1 MKNIKKLIVATSL
14 FIGSLAFAQAP
25 EKMSYQAVVRNTT
38 NNLVTNQAV
47 GMKISILQG
56 TATGTAVYVETQT
69 PTSNANGLVSL
80 EIGGGS
86 VVSGNMATINWANGP
101 YFIKTETD
109 PTGGTN
115 YTITGTSQ
123 LLSTPYA
130 LYAKTSGSSTPGPA
144 GTNGVDGKTVLNG
157 TSNPTAAIGANG
169 DFFINTSSNTLFGPK
184 AAGAWPTGVSLVG
197 PAGTNGTN
205 GKTIYNAPNNPDSA
219 AWNATGSVGDF
230 FINTASNTLFGP
242 KTATTWPATGVSL
255 VGPTGASGFNGT
267 NGVDGKTVLNG
278 TSNPTA
284 AIGTNGDFFINTSS
298 NTLFGPK
305 AAGAWPTGVSLVG
318 TAGTNG
324 TNGLAGSN
332 GTNGVD
338 GKTVLN
344 GTSNPT
350 AAIGANGDFFI
361 NTSSNTLFGPK
372 AAGAWPT
379 GVSLVGPAGSNATVT
394 GSAPIAVNAGVVS
407 LSDSGVTSA
416 KLADAS
422 VTMAKINQA
431 TATSG
436 QVIKWNG
443 TAWAPA
449 ADNDN
454 TAAITNLEG
463 QINAA
468 NAAQDTQIN
477 QIINVNNTQNTQIS
491 AINTLNTTQS
501 TQITQLQ
508 NANTVQDQNL
518 ANQLNQ
524 INTLNTNQSTQ
535 ISQLQNSINNPTV
548 TNTISG
554 NSFTT
559 TVNGTTSNPI
569 TLPAGSNG
577 TNGLNGYNSLVK
589 STAETAGA
597 NCATG
602 GVKLE
607 FGLDANSN
615 GSLEA
620 GEVTPALTRYVCN
633 GATGASGNNG
643 ATGATGAAGQGVP
656 TGGTANQVL
665 AKVDGTNYNTQ
676 WVTPSAGGSSDN
688 LGNHTATQNLAM
700 GNNSI
705 TGANNIT
712 ASGNVTVN
720 SLIITKT
727 TIAITNNSLPGANR
741 ILSTDFPITTTPSY
755 IDITAYPTASVP
767 WSLHGIP
774 GGVDGKIVYIR
785 NTNPNY
791 NLSLQLNSTAESN
804 GNKIYAHNNPGSS
817 TGEVIY
823 TFIYQQSLFSGNGG
837 WLYLSKAE

>member
-197 PAGTNGTN
+197 PAG
-205 GKTIYNAPNNPDSA
+205 
-219 AWNATGSVGDF
+219 
-230 FINTASNTLFGP
+230 
-242 KTATTWPATGVSL
+242 
-255 VGPTGASGFNGT
+255 
-267 NGVDGKTVLNG
+267 
-278 TSNPTA
+278 
-284 AIGTNGDFFINTSS
+284 
-298 NTLFGPK
+298 
-305 AAGAWPTGVSLVG
+305 
-318 TAGTNG
+318 
-324 TNGLAGSN
+324 
-332 GTNGVD
+332 
-338 GKTVLN
+338 
-344 GTSNPT
+344 
-350 AAIGANGDFFI
+350 
-361 NTSSNTLFGPK
+361 
-372 AAGAWPT
+372 
-379 GVSLVGPAGSNATVT
+379 SNATVT

-501 TQITQLQ
+501 TQITQLQNANTVQDQNLANQLDQINNTNTNQSNQITQLQ

-665 AKVDGTNYNTQ
+665 AKVDGVNFNTQ
-676 WVTPSAGGSSDN
+676 WVTPASGSTLLVQATANTAQTFSVGGNSVVPDVATCFNNVTINVGSVYNNTSGIFTAPTSGLYLISVQVVSSN
-688 LGNHTATQNLAM
+688 LPTTSLCPM
-700 GNNSI
+700 IDVNNDF
-705 TGANNIT
+705 T
-712 ASGNVTVN
+712 ASGGFENDFFGVSLASSNFRTGTQNRGQLTTQVFLTAGQIFSIRFQN
-720 SLIITKT
+720 PTSASTIQNTISGSTNLIITK
-727 TIAITNNSLPGANR
+727 L
-741 ILSTDFPITTTPSY
+741 
-755 IDITAYPTASVP
+755 
-767 WSLHGIP
+767 
-774 GGVDGKIVYIR
+774 
-785 NTNPNY
+785 
-791 NLSLQLNSTAESN
+791 
-804 GNKIYAHNNPGSS
+804 
-817 TGEVIY
+817 
-823 TFIYQQSLFSGNGG
+823 
-837 WLYLSKAE
+837 